1 MGRVRQSHPSLGR
14 GSNRRTIVWAAG
26 LWLTQFVVVT
36 GFSLAGRYP
45 HPLEA
50 GLRRLAMAVVGI
62 LLFWMIGAALGR
74 ATSRPARARLM
85 LAILLLVAGSLAWS
99 LSVFA
104 IAHAPIGG
112 RDEIA
117 ARIGTLRELALNAFA
132 VAGLFAAWI
141 CLLMAIGYRR
151 ALREA
156 EPKRIEAD
164 EDMTASGELWVP
176 TRLGK
181 TRLPLEG
188 VEYFE
193 ADHDYVRVHARS
205 GRYLVHRTLQALH
218 DDVASRRFLRVH
230 RSFVVNLTA
239 VAELR
244 RRGRDLLELAL
255 ASGARIPVGRT
266 YSAEVRERLGLVPV
280 SS

>member
-1 MGRVRQSHPSLGR
+1 LPGR
-14 GSNRRTIVWAAG
+14 GSGRRAILWAAG
-26 LWLTQFVVVT
+26 LWLTQFAIVT
-36 GFSLAGRYP
+36 GFSLGGRYP
-45 HPLEA
+45 HPFES
-50 GLRRLAMAVVGI
+50 GLRRFAMAVVGI
-62 LLFWMIGAALGR
+62 LLFWMIGVALGR
-74 ATSRPARARLM
+74 ADSRPARDRIA
-85 LAILLLVAGSLAWS
+85 LAVLLLIAGSLAWS
-99 LSVFA
+99 LSAFA

-112 RDEIA
+112 QDGIA
-117 ARIGTLRELALNAFA
+117 PRIGTLRELALNAFV

-151 ALREA
+151 AFHEA
-156 EPKRIEAD
+156 KLTRTETLLEMPAAGD
-164 EDMTASGELWVP
+164 LWVP
-176 TRLGK
+176 TRVGK
-181 TRLPLEG
+181 TRLSLDV

-239 VAELR
+239 VAHLR